1 MEKIQNNIE
10 YVEEKSIKNTLLYIK
25 NLKINTE
32 SYEYKILSEETI
44 ENMIKFQIAY
54 EGENQLLKYDVSNTI
69 SLEEYLKTNKLNKK
83 DVCDIILAIDD
94 ILFSIEN
101 YLISENSLVLDL
113 KAIRLTKLRNNRIKY
128 KFVSVPNLNLDFS
141 YELSKFLIRI
151 LRFVD
156 IEDKEAL
163 SLAYG
168 LFVRSSKDNY
178 TMNDLIELVD
188 KVRDKSYN
196 ITDDITMEELI
207 NYDEELA
214 NEISDEIMEENRFDF
229 SSIDANEVQKEADK
243 VGGSKSNID
252 YGDDCDDENITI
264 DRETNDM
271 LQDSLFNDF
280 NKDDKKIV
288 KFKKNIF
295 GLKKKRA
302 LKGHIRVGLLAY
314 AVAPILIIL
323 LPLLVFFIKT

>member
-1 MEKIQNNIE
+1 MEKILNNIE

-25 NLKINTE
+25 NLKINAE

-44 ENMIKFQIAY
+44 ENMIKFQMAY

-101 YLISENSLVLDL
+101 YLVSENSLVLDL
-113 KAIRLTKLRNNRIKY
+113 KAIRLTRLRNSRIKY
-128 KFVSVPNLNLDFS
+128 KFVAVPNLNLDFS

-188 KVRDKSYN
+188 KVRDKKYS
-196 ITDDITMEELI
+196 ISDDISMEELI

-214 NEISDEIMEENRFDF
+214 KEISDEIMEENRFDF
-229 SSIDANEVQKEADK
+229 SSIDSNEIQKEADK
-243 VGGSKSNID
+243 VDKVKFNDD
-252 YGDDCDDENITI
+252 YDDENITI

-280 NKDDKKIV
+280 NKSDKKIV

-295 GLKKKRA
+295 GLKKKKA

-314 AVAPILIIL
+314 AIAPILIIL

>member
-1 MEKIQNNIE
+1 MEKILNNIE
-10 YVEEKSIKNTLLYIK
+10 YVEEKSIKNTLLYIT
-25 NLKINTE
+25 NLKINAE

-44 ENMIKFQIAY
+44 ENMIKFQMAY

-101 YLISENSLVLDL
+101 YLVSENSLVLDL
-113 KAIRLTKLRNNRIKY
+113 KAIRLTRLRNSRIKY
-128 KFVSVPNLNLDFS
+128 KFVAVPNLNLDFS

-188 KVRDKSYN
+188 KVRDKNYS
-196 ITDDITMEELI
+196 ISDDISMEELI

-214 NEISDEIMEENRFDF
+214 KEISDEIMEENRFDF
-229 SSIDANEVQKEADK
+229 SSIDSNEIQKEADK
-243 VGGSKSNID
+243 VDKVKFNDD
-252 YGDDCDDENITI
+252 YDDENITI

-280 NKDDKKIV
+280 NKSDKKIV

-295 GLKKKRA
+295 GLKKKKA

-314 AVAPILIIL
+314 AIAPILIIL

>member
-1 MEKIQNNIE
+1 
-10 YVEEKSIKNTLLYIK
+10 
-25 NLKINTE
+25 
-32 SYEYKILSEETI
+32 
-44 ENMIKFQIAY
+44 MIKFQIAY

>member
-1 MEKIQNNIE
+1 MEKILNNIE

-25 NLKINTE
+25 NLKINAE

-44 ENMIKFQIAY
+44 ENMIKFQMAY

-101 YLISENSLVLDL
+101 YLVSENSLVLDL
-113 KAIRLTKLRNNRIKY
+113 KAIRLTRLRNSRIKY
-128 KFVSVPNLNLDFS
+128 KFVAVPNLNLDFS

-188 KVRDKSYN
+188 KVRDKNYS
-196 ITDDITMEELI
+196 ISDDISMEELI

-214 NEISDEIMEENRFDF
+214 KEISDEIMEENRFDF
-229 SSIDANEVQKEADK
+229 SSIDSNEIQKEADK
-243 VGGSKSNID
+243 VDKVKFNDD
-252 YGDDCDDENITI
+252 YDDENITI

-280 NKDDKKIV
+280 NKSDKKIV

-295 GLKKKRA
+295 GLKKKKA

-314 AVAPILIIL
+314 AIAPILIIL